1 MNDGWLHIQSEGV
14 GVMWKNDDGYIV
26 VETVG
31 TFIPFLL
38 LVISILSLVNIVS
51 VQARVHHALTQAG
64 NTLSMYSYVLKA
76 TGVSDSLVTLDS
88 KGNVLRENILSV
100 IDGIESLNFGDVD
113 LDFEISP
120 EGIMNYG
127 LNEARNLASAGLVRP
142 MVMRYLSGSKLSGEE
157 YLSNANVSNFY
168 LTRAMIV
175 DQNENVKLTIEYEV
189 DYSFGVLRL
198 PFGPRLRITQT
209 VVTKAWL
216 TGSGEGYW

>member
-1 MNDGWLHIQSEGV
+1 
-14 GVMWKNDDGYIV
+14 MWKNDDGYIV

-127 LNEARNLASAGLVRP
+127 LNETRNLASAGLVRP

-175 DQNENVKLTIEYEV
+175 DQNENVKLTVEYEV

-198 PFGPRLRITQT
+198 PFGSRLRITQT

-216 TGSGEGYW
+216 SGSGEGYW

>member
-1 MNDGWLHIQSEGV
+1 M
-14 GVMWKNDDGYIV
+14 KNDDGYIV

-127 LNEARNLASAGLVRP
+127 LNETRNLASAGLVRP

-175 DQNENVKLTIEYEV
+175 DQNENVKLTVEYEV
-189 DYSFGVLRL
+189 DYSFGVLKL

-216 TGSGEGYW
+216 SGSGEGYW

>member
-1 MNDGWLHIQSEGV
+1 MS
-14 GVMWKNDDGYIV
+14 KNDEGYIV
-26 VETVG
+26 VETIG
-31 TFIPFLL
+31 TFIPFVL

-51 VQARVHHALTQAG
+51 VQARVHHALTQTG

-76 TGVSDSLVTLDS
+76 TGASGDLITLDS

-100 IDGIESLNFGDVD
+100 IDGIESLNFGEVD

-120 EGIMNYG
+120 ESIMNYG
-127 LNEARNLASAGLVRP
+127 LNEARNLASAAFVRP
-142 MVMRYLSGSKLSGEE
+142 MVMRYLSGLKLSGEE
-157 YLSNANVSNFY
+157 HLSNANVSNFY

-175 DQNENVKLTIEYEV
+175 DQDENVRLTVEYEV

-198 PFGPRLRITQT
+198 PFGPRLRIAQT

-216 TGSGEGYW
+216 NGSGEGYW